1 MRPKQTTID
10 ERFAD
15 AVELRGIGDGDLL
28 TRPAVARR
36 CGVGVGTV
44 QAWID
49 SSELPA
55 VNLAADTLRKPR
67 WFVSVQAL
75 EAFFRGRART
85 PANPGPMPK
94 RQRRD
99 RRDPNSMPFRH
110 RATPVRR
117 RRIARPARGSEVAKK
132 SRDVGRP

>member
-1 MRPKQTTID
+1 MQPEQTNAD
-10 ERFAD
+10 ERFAEATD
-15 AVELRGIGDGDLL
+15 LRGIGDGALL

-49 SSELPA
+49 SGELAA
-55 VNLAADTLRKPR
+55 VNLAADTKRKPR

-75 EAFFRGRART
+75 EAFFRRRAKT

-94 RQRRD
+94 RQRRE
-99 RRDPNSMPFRH
+99 RRDPNSMLFRH
-110 RATPVRR
+110 
-117 RRIARPARGSEVAKK
+117 
-132 SRDVGRP
+132 